1 MISFYNKLF
10 LVGIESNENVDFQKM
25 QSEYDRLVIKYELK
39 NVKQTED
46 EIAGISIDSNKNFK

>member
-25 QSEYDRLVIKYELK
+25 QSEYERLVIKYELK

-46 EIAGISIDSNKNFK
+46 EIAGISFDSNKNFK